1 MSAALK
7 GDHDWPEAIRDHI
20 VGSVSVEP
28 EDFEYP
34 PFIQRG
40 GLHQAYTL
48 FGDELPQLL
57 EELNLELVA

>member
-48 FGDELPQLL
+48 FGGATR
-57 EELNLELVA
+57 NSWVSYYLELVA